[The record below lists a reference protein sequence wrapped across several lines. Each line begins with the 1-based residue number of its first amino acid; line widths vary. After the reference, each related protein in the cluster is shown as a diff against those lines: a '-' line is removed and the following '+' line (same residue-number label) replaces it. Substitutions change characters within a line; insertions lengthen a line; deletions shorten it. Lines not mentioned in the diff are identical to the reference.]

1 MRVTE
6 NVEESPFAGDEG
18 VKRRLHQLEQ
28 VTDVSLSH
36 LSLDKLLTEL
46 LDRVRELL
54 HADTAAVLLVDESKE
69 YLVATAAQGLEE
81 EVRQGSRVPVGLGF
95 AGRIAAERKPV
106 AIAEVNP
113 MTVVNPVLLY
123 KGIQS
128 MLGVPLLQDGD
139 LVGVLHVGTL
149 RKRFFTE
156 ADSRLLQ
163 HVADRIATAVRMEEA
178 RTDLSASRALQRS
191 LAPGKLPHAVGLDL
205 AARYVAGSRTGV
217 GGDWYDVFDLP
228 DGRLGLVIG
237 DVMGH
242 GLKAATIM
250 GRLRAALRA
259 FAMSGDDPAMVLRQL
274 DAYVHHFEPGMM
286 ASAIYAIQVP
296 GSSTVSLASAGH
308 LPPVLVKK
316 DRGAELLA
324 LPEDVLLGVE
334 PEAPR
339 STIPVELTAGATLCL
354 YTDGLLER
362 RDRGIQASMDDL
374 RRALA
379 GEHGSAESTAAHVM
393 AALLDDDQRDD
404 DIALL
409 VVRRNI

>member
-1 MRVTE
+1 V
-6 NVEESPFAGDEG
+6 
-18 VKRRLHQLEQ
+18 L
-28 VTDVSLSH
+28 
-36 LSLDKLLTEL
+36 L
-46 LDRVRELL
+46 LD
-54 HADTAAVLLVDESKE
+54 DSKE

-81 EVRQGSRVPVGLGF
+81 EVRQGSRVPLGLGF

-113 MTVVNPVLLY
+113 MTVVNPMLLY

-139 LVGVLHVGTL
+139 LIGVLHVGTL

-163 HVADRIATAVRMEEA
+163 HVADRIAIAVRMEEA
-178 RTDLSASRALQRS
+178 RTDLSAARALQRS
-191 LAPGKLPHAVGLDL
+191 LAPGKLPYAVGLDL
-205 AARYVAGSRTGV
+205 AARYVPGSRTGV

-228 DGRLGLVIG
+228 DGRLGLAIG

-242 GLKAATIM
+242 GLKSATVM
-250 GRLRAALRA
+250 GRLRSALRA
-259 FAMSGDDPAMVLRQL
+259 FAMSGDDPAAVLRQL

-286 ASAIYAIQVP
+286 ASVIYAIQVP

-316 DRGAELLA
+316 DRGSELIA

-339 STIPVELTAGATLCL
+339 TTIPVELTAGSTLCL

-362 RDRGIQASMDDL
+362 RDRGIQASMEDL
-374 RRALA
+374 RRALSS
-379 GEHGSAESTAAHVM
+379 EHGSAESVAAHVM
-393 AALLDDDQRDD
+393 AALLDDSQRDD